1 MRSVWIGTAGFVG
14 AVARYHVDGLF
25 DRHSRSDFPWGVLVV
40 NVSGC
45 FVLGVLVTLFARRF
59 VVSEDLRL
67 ALTVGLLGAYTTF
80 STFAYQV
87 LRLAE
92 DGRAGVAAAYVATS
106 VVAGVGAAWLGTALA
121 RLA

>member
-1 MRSVWIGTAGFVG
+1 MRSLWIGAAGFVG
-14 AVARYHVDGLF
+14 AVARYHLDGLF
-25 DRHSRSDFPWGVLVV
+25 GRHSRSDFPWGVLVV

-45 FVLGVLVTLFARRF
+45 FLLGLLVTLFARRY

-67 ALTVGLLGAYTTF
+67 ALTVGFLGAYTTF

-92 DGRAGVAAAYVATS
+92 DGRAGVAAAYVAAS
-106 VVAGVGAAWLGTALA
+106 LLAGIGAAWLGTALA
-121 RLA
+121 KLV

>member
-1 MRSVWIGTAGFVG
+1 VRSLWIGAAGFVG
-14 AVARYHVDGLF
+14 AIARYHVDGLVG
-25 DRHSRSDFPWGVLVV
+25 RHSRSDFPWGVLVV

-45 FVLGVLVTLFARRF
+45 FVLGVLVTLFSRRF

-80 STFAYQV
+80 STFAFQV

-92 DGRAGVAAAYVATS
+92 DGRAGVASVYVVVS
-106 VVAGVGAAWLGTALA
+106 VIAGVAAAWLGTSLA